1 MLYDPVTVLSVGD
14 TGNIDLSVLTQY
26 GILGVFAVLLILFAR
41 TSYKRE
47 TDRSDRLEAE
57 VLRLNNLIQ
66 EKAIPALAS
75 ATRALEESQALVH
88 ELQTERD
95 RDTRERHRRIP
106 EIGYDQRR
114 DRNET

>member
-1 MLYDPVTVLSVGD
+1 MTSKTAALAAADSSGV
-14 TGNIDLSVLTQY
+14 DLSILTQY
-26 GILGVFAVLLILFAR
+26 GILGIFALLLILFAK

-75 ATRALEESQALVH
+75 ATRALEESQNLLH
-88 ELQTERD
+88 DLQRERD
-95 RDTRERHRRIP
+95 RDDTDLRRRIT
-106 EIGYDQRR
+106 EIGHDQRR
-114 DRNET
+114 DRG